1 MTRRVG
7 FNPCTK
13 ESRRVV
19 KVDVQAGFENH
30 LRDAKLNKS
39 KL

>member
-13 ESRRVV
+13 ESRHMV
-19 KVDVQAGFENH
+19 KVDVQAESENH
-30 LRDAKLNKS
+30 LRDAKLNDS